1 MLSEEFDKKIREA
14 ADHHHPAYDEKAWSG
29 MKKLLDRHMP
39 EEKDDRRRYFF
50 FLLFFLLLSGAAW
63 FFLGRQGSPSGK
75 KTVAETSTVPLAN
88 ANTAGNDTKGTKNG
102 TIPGNTAPENPS
114 DGPGTG
120 NDIPEDNYTPGIK
133 SPDNDLKAGTR
144 PDGKETGIASNTTS
158 RNKSAGPLETPVS
171 RQTEGKN
178 KPASNNLSK
187 APGLEENKDNLVKKE
202 NTTQPVSKTEAV
214 APADQGTAKAGHL
227 TQDPTAPVASDP
239 LPVAAKEPVSDLK
252 PENKKTAR
260 QTKKIS
266 QRKSS
271 FFFSVSG
278 GPDVSYTGNDELGK
292 MQFVGGAG
300 IGYTYRDRFTLR
312 SGFYSA
318 RKIYTSSPG
327 EYKAPPFFYTYYP
340 NLQYIEADCKVYE
353 IPLLLSYHFGRNGNR
368 RWSATAGISTILM
381 KRETYDYYYKY
392 QPNSPVVHREYTL
405 YDENKHL
412 FSMLTFSGGFHQPI
426 GKRVYISAEP
436 YFKMPL
442 SGLGFGKVNL
452 NSAGVL
458 FSLSV
463 RPFGKNPSK
472 SPGK

>member
-29 MKKLLDRHMP
+29 MKKLLDRHLP

-63 FFLGRQGSPSGK
+63 FFLGRQGGSSGNER
-75 KTVAETSTVPLAN
+75 VAETVSVPPVN
-88 ANTAGNDTKGTKNG
+88 SGTAGNDTKGTKNG
-102 TIPGNTAPENPS
+102 TIPGNAATENPS
-114 DGPGTG
+114 DVTG
-120 NDIPEDNYTPGIK
+120 KEIPRDNYTPGIK
-133 SPDNDLKAGTR
+133 NPDNELAAGSK
-144 PDGKETGIASNTTS
+144 PDGNETGTTGNITS
-158 RNKSAGPLETPVS
+158 RNKTAGPVETRVS
-171 RQTEGKN
+171 RQTARKN
-178 KPASNNLSK
+178 KPASNKLSK
-187 APGLEENKDNLVKKE
+187 APGVEENKDDLVKKE
-202 NTTQPVSKTEAV
+202 NQPQPVSQSEPV
-214 APADQGTAKAGHL
+214 APADQGTAVAGHL
-227 TQDPTAPVASDP
+227 TRDPTAQVAADP
-239 LPVAAKEPVSDLK
+239 LPEAAKEPIRDLK
-252 PENKKTAR
+252 PENKNLVS
-260 QTKKIS
+260 QTKKVS

-368 RWSATAGISTILM
+368 RWSATAGVSTILM

-392 QPNSPVVHREYTL
+392 QPNSPIVHREYTL
-405 YDENKHL
+405 FNENKHF
-412 FSMLTFSGGFHQPI
+412 FSMLTLSGGFHQPI
-426 GKRVYISAEP
+426 GKRVSVSAEP

-463 RPFGKNPSK
+463 RPFGKFPSK
-472 SPGK
+472 SPDK